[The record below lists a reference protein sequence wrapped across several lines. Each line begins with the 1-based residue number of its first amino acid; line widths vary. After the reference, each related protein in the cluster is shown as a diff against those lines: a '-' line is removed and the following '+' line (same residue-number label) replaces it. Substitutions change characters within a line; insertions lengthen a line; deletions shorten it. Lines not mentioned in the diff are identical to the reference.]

1 LVNQECIGYLKVFKN
16 KIANYIGKKKSI
28 VAVEID
34 FDQFHRLA
42 KQTKEFKSANKYPT
56 VNLDYTI
63 LISLDTKY
71 KALEDVLKEFKN
83 SMIFSYQLIDIYHD
97 EKEKKVTIR
106 YTVGSEEKT
115 LEGKELN
122 DFKIKFMDHIR
133 KNGFEIME

>member
-1 LVNQECIGYLKVFKN
+1 
-16 KIANYIGKKKSI
+16 
-28 VAVEID
+28 
-34 FDQFHRLA
+34 
-42 KQTKEFKSANKYPT
+42 
-56 VNLDYTI
+56 
-63 LISLDTKY
+63 
-71 KALEDVLKEFKN
+71 
-83 SMIFSYQLIDIYHD
+83 MIFSYQLIDIYHD